1 MTFLADGTQSDALA
15 SVSRFEGVAGGELQA
30 VTKGLAGRR
39 GRLIEGKLGG
49 HNGIMEWRNQLSM
62 AFGRKTRQAATN
74 SSAMILGATC
84 AEGVYPD
91 REGRGGFSVNFMPAD
106 MDFSEQFL
114 RMDEIIGRRE
124 GGRHGY
130 CL

>member
-1 MTFLADGTQSDALA
+1 
-15 SVSRFEGVAGGELQA
+15 
-30 VTKGLAGRR
+30 
-39 GRLIEGKLGG
+39 
-49 HNGIMEWRNQLSM
+49 M
-62 AFGRKTRQAATN
+62 AFGRKRGRAATN

-84 AEGVYPD
+84 AEGVYHDVP
-91 REGRGGFSVNFMPAD
+91 RFSVNFMPAD

-114 RMDEIIGRRE
+114 RMDEIIGMRE

>member
-1 MTFLADGTQSDALA
+1 
-15 SVSRFEGVAGGELQA
+15 
-30 VTKGLAGRR
+30 
-39 GRLIEGKLGG
+39 
-49 HNGIMEWRNQLSM
+49 
-62 AFGRKTRQAATN
+62 
-74 SSAMILGATC
+74 MILGATC

-91 REGRGGFSVNFMPAD
+91 VPRFSVNFMPAD
-106 MDFSEQFL
+106 MDFSEQFS

>member
-1 MTFLADGTQSDALA
+1 MEWEEPTVNGIWQKN
-15 SVSRFEGVAGGELQA
+15 E
-30 VTKGLAGRR
+30 AGRR
-39 GRLIEGKLGG
+39 RI
-49 HNGIMEWRNQLSM
+49 
-62 AFGRKTRQAATN
+62 

-91 REGRGGFSVNFMPAD
+91 VRRFSVNFMPAD
-106 MDFSEQFL
+106 LHFSERYL
-114 RMDEIIGRRE
+114 RMDEIIGMRE

>member
-1 MTFLADGTQSDALA
+1 
-15 SVSRFEGVAGGELQA
+15 
-30 VTKGLAGRR
+30 
-39 GRLIEGKLGG
+39 
-49 HNGIMEWRNQLSM
+49 
-62 AFGRKTRQAATN
+62 
-74 SSAMILGATC
+74 MIVGATC

-91 REGRGGFSVNFMPAD
+91 VPRFSVNFMPAD

-114 RMDEIIGRRE
+114 RMDEIIGMRE